1 VSIFGYGLI
10 FGGHNQTPHLLRRE
24 RPSMQCK
31 CSRTSYVL
39 AARCA
44 TLVAL
49 VTALQTSSNAHAQQ
63 FVLVDQTYTANAD
76 NTQDSHF
83 TAELKSGI
91 PTNLRAPTNYANGS
105 VHVDLEIIEAPSATD
120 GLYNICLENSS
131 DVACL
136 PYVMYKGKG
145 KYNANPTFSLF
156 WQNEKVDW
164 TKGVSKVSLIIK
176 DANEQKAQGSTT
188 YYPYKAHVTLTVV
201 AEGSTFDPKADD
213 SGSAGG
219 STMQGQAG
227 RAGGN
232 AMGQGGKGGEG
243 GKAGSTGM
251 SSNGGAGA
259 MPKSGNGGTSTGSG
273 GASAPAANSGGGG
286 AATRSASG
294 TGGTTKPVQTPTTP
308 GTAGS
313 SSTPTSR
320 AAVSSGA
327 AGSGDDAQSVSSQ
340 LEDTSGCSVSG
351 VGSRAASSAWP
362 WIALGLLATATRSR
376 KRRASRRA

>member
-1 VSIFGYGLI
+1 
-10 FGGHNQTPHLLRRE
+10 
-24 RPSMQCK
+24 MQCK

-49 VTALQTSSNAHAQQ
+49 VTVLHTSSKAHAQQ
-63 FVLVDQTYTANAD
+63 FVLVDQTYTANKD
-76 NTQDSHF
+76 NTTDSHF
-83 TAELKSGI
+83 TAELKAGI

-145 KYNANPTFSLF
+145 KYTANPNFSLF

-176 DANEQKAQGSTT
+176 DASEQKAQGSAT

-201 AEGSTFDPKADD
+201 AEGSTFDPDAED
-213 SGSAGG
+213 SGAAGSSA
-219 STMQGQAG
+219 MQGQAG
-227 RAGGN
+227 RAGGA
-232 AMGQGGKGGEG
+232 AMSSGGRGGAG
-243 GKAGSTGM
+243 GKAGSAAA
-251 SSNGGAGA
+251 GGAGGMA
-259 MPKSGNGGTSTGSG
+259 ATPPKGGTGGSGTSSG
-273 GASAPAANSGGGG
+273 GASAPAANGSAGTK
-286 AATRSASG
+286 ASASG
-294 TGGTTKPVQTPTTP
+294 SGGTSKPVQTPTS
-308 GTAGS
+308 TAGS
-313 SSTPTSR
+313 ASTPTSG

-327 AGSGDDAQSVSSQ
+327 AGGDDDAQTVSSQ
-340 LEDTSGCSVSG
+340 LEDTSGCSVSQLG
-351 VGSRAASSAWP
+351 ARASMSAWP
-362 WIALGLLATATRSR
+362 LITLGLFAVRAR
-376 KRRASRRA
+376 KRRRSA